1 MGQWNELRLGNRLW
15 LAEPGD
21 GLEQGMRIGLRLG
34 RSKGRV

>member
-1 MGQWNELRLGNRLW
+1 MGQRNELRLGNWLG
-15 LAEPGD
+15 LAEP